1 MLILVL
7 VVVGALAFD
16 FTNGFHDT
24 ANAVA
29 TSIATGALK
38 PRVAVLMSAVLN
50 FVGAFISISVAATI
64 AKGIVNPA
72 VLAGG
77 GGMVLVLAALIG
89 AIMWNLIT
97 WYLTIP
103 SSSSHALIGG
113 VIGATV
119 VASGSGAV
127 NVHKLVQSVIVP
139 AVLSPF
145 ICGAVALLGTY
156 AAYRLI
162 RMLRAGE
169 AVKGFGSGRS
179 AQLRWCPW
187 RMAQMTRRRRWASSH
202 SR

>member
-1 MLILVL
+1 LWSVRLRSISQ
-7 VVVGALAFD
+7 VG
-16 FTNGFHDT
+16 FTTDT

-38 PRVAVLMSAVLN
+38 PRVAVLMSAGLN

-64 AKGIVNPA
+64 ARGIVNPT

-77 GGMVLVLAALIG
+77 DGLMLVLAALIG

-113 VIGATV
+113 VIGATI
-119 VASGSGAV
+119 ASTSGAV

-145 ICGAVALLGTY
+145 ICGA
-156 AAYRLI
+156 AA
-162 RMLRAGE
+162 
-169 AVKGFGSGRS
+169 S
-179 AQLRWCPW
+179 
-187 RMAQMTRRRRWASSH
+187 RRRASCS
-202 SR
+202 SDSWV